1 MTSSPEAE
9 APDIFAEEMA
19 NAAIQGIGAVL
30 SILGLVVLVRLA
42 IPHGALAVASIS
54 IYGGTLV
61 LAFLSSALYH
71 GIWHARTKRVFRVFD
86 HCAIYLLIAGTYT
99 PVALLALENH
109 WGWALLA
116 TVWVVA
122 LTGVVVRIVARR
134 PLKGLR
140 IGLYVAMGWLVVAW
154 LGPVFE
160 VLGASGTG
168 WLVAGGL
175 TYTAGIAFYLWRRLP
190 YNEAV
195 WHVFVIAGSACF
207 FTAIAFHA
215 IPAYAR

>member
-1 MTSSPEAE
+1 
-9 APDIFAEEMA
+9 
-19 NAAIQGIGAVL
+19 
-30 SILGLVVLVRLA
+30 
-42 IPHGALAVASIS
+42 
-54 IYGGTLV
+54 
-61 LAFLSSALYH
+61 
-71 GIWHARTKRVFRVFD
+71 
-86 HCAIYLLIAGTYT
+86 
-99 PVALLALENH
+99 
-109 WGWALLA
+109 
-116 TVWVVA
+116 VWVAA

-154 LGPVFE
+154 LGPVFDA
-160 VLGASGTG
+160 LGASGTV

-207 FTAIAFHA
+207 FAAIAFHA